1 MHYNRRSR
9 LGESMKQ
16 YLLQKEN
23 DKYLVFLKNKKGFY
37 NFIEYINSEEVEN
50 FLNKHKKEEIIVK

>member
-1 MHYNRRSR
+1 
-9 LGESMKQ
+9 MKQ
-16 YLLQKEN
+16 YMLQKEN

-50 FLNKHKKEEIIVK
+50 FLNKHKKEEVIVK

>member
-1 MHYNRRSR
+1 
-9 LGESMKQ
+9 MKQ

-37 NFIEYINSEEVEN
+37 NFIEYIDSEEWEN
-50 FLNKHKKEEIIVK
+50 FLKKDKKEGNIWKH

>member
-1 MHYNRRSR
+1 
-9 LGESMKQ
+9 MKQ
-16 YLLQKEN
+16 YMLQKEN

-50 FLNKHKKEEIIVK
+50 FLNKHKKEGKI